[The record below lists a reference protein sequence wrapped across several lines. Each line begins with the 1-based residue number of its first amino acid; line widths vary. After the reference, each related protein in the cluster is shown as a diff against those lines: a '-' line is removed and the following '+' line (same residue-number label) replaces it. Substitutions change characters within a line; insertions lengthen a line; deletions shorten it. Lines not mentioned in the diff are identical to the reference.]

1 MDEAEVLNRI
11 ERRLRKKRKVSDRER
26 RLLAESYHAFGVPVP
41 RDIGRML

>member
-1 MDEAEVLNRI
+1 MDDAEILNRI
-11 ERRLRKKRKVSDRER
+11 ERRLRKKKKVSDRER